1 MADKQTIDVSEFEK
15 RRDQVHQDENGAQW
29 NLAKSFEHTTVYRR
43 ADNDSVFKVNLSSDV
58 RTKILYCTFFV
69 QFVRN
74 MVGIPKE
81 DCEFYVCIVLL
92 ATRYRRL
99 IPSGVLSY
107 I

>member
-15 RRDQVHQDENGAQW
+15 RRDQVHKDENGAQW

-58 RTKILYCTFFV
+58 RTKNLYCTFFV

-81 DCEFYVCIVLL
+81 DCELYVCIVLL
-92 ATRYRRL
+92 APRDRRL
-99 IPSGVLSY
+99 TPSSVLPY

>member
-58 RTKILYCTFFV
+58 RTKLICTFFV

-81 DCEFYVCIVLL
+81 DCELYVCTVFTGDAVSKID
-92 ATRYRRL
+92 
-99 IPSGVLSY
+99 PQ
-107 I
+107 

>member
-15 RRDQVHQDENGAQW
+15 RRDQVHKDENGAQW

-81 DCEFYVCIVLL
+81 DCELYVCIVFTG
-92 ATRYRRL
+92 AAVSKVDPQRCTF
-99 IPSGVLSY
+99 V
-107 I
+107 